1 MKRRLLLAVGLS
13 LLLVALAASRALAAT
28 TTDPTDLGK
37 NVGQMFTSWATWI
50 FMGVAALVSIP
61 SLAKRD
67 ISGGLVLVGM
77 CILLGGFV
85 FYQTGMGNL
94 IQGLWHHAAQ
104 GG

>member
-1 MKRRLLLAVGLS
+1 MKRRLLLCFGLS
-13 LLLVALAASRALAAT
+13 LLLVALAATPALAA

-67 ISGGLVLVGM
+67 ISGGVVLVGM
-77 CILLGGFV
+77 CVLLGGFV

-94 IQGLWHHAAQ
+94 IQGLWQHAAQ
-104 GG
+104 GH

>member
-1 MKRRLLLAVGLS
+1 MKRRLLLCFGLS
-13 LLLVALAASRALAAT
+13 LLLVALAATPALAA

-67 ISGGLVLVGM
+67 ISGGVVLVGM
-77 CILLGGFV
+77 CVLLGGFV
-85 FYQTGMGNL
+85 FYQTGMGSL
-94 IQGLWHHAAQ
+94 IQGLWQHAAQ
-104 GG
+104 GH

>member
-1 MKRRLLLAVGLS
+1 MKRRLLLCFGLS
-13 LLLVALAASRALAAT
+13 LLLVALAATPALAA

-67 ISGGLVLVGM
+67 ISGGVVLVGM
-77 CILLGGFV
+77 CVLLGGFV
-85 FYQTGMGNL
+85 FYQTGMGSL
-94 IQGLWHHAAQ
+94 IQGLWQHAAQ

>member
-1 MKRRLLLAVGLS
+1 MKRRFLLCFGLG
-13 LLLVALAASRALAAT
+13 LLLVALAATPALAA

-50 FMGVAALVSIP
+50 FMGVASLVSIP
-61 SLAKRD
+61 HLAKRD
-67 ISGGLVLVGM
+67 VGGGIVLVGM
-77 CILLGGFV
+77 CVLLGGFV

-94 IQGLWHHAAQ
+94 IAGLWHHAAQ

>member
-1 MKRRLLLAVGLS
+1 MKRRFLLCFGLS
-13 LLLVALAASRALAAT
+13 LLLVALAATPALAAT
-28 TTDPTDLGK
+28 ADPTDLGK

-67 ISGGLVLVGM
+67 ISGGVVLVGM
-77 CILLGGFV
+77 CVLLGGFV

-94 IQGLWHHAAQ
+94 IAGLWQHAAQ

>member
-1 MKRRLLLAVGLS
+1 MKRRLLLCFGLS
-13 LLLVALAASRALAAT
+13 LLLVALAATPALAA

-67 ISGGLVLVGM
+67 ISGGVVLVGM
-77 CILLGGFV
+77 CVLLGGFV

-94 IQGLWHHAAQ
+94 IAGLWHHAAQ